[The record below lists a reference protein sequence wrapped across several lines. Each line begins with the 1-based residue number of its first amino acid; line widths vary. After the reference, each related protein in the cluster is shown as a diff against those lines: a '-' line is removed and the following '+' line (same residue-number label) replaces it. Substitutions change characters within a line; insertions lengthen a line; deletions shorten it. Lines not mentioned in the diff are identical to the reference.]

1 MDNAKREEIINKM
14 KLANYRLRE
23 LEKNSMTKS
32 SNAYRYLDDLT
43 NVGNDRANS
52 LNGIIRYDSNERP
65 RFSESFNNYNLRDN
79 WKQAEVEVDRFL
91 NANTSTVAGTKEK
104 YYKAYQDFR
113 EKHDKDIS
121 FDDYSQYFQKAEG
134 KNSILKELPS
144 DIIVLG
150 ISNMSPDEVEN
161 INNKYEN
168 AKTEKQEIEAINEFI
183 KRAREEQKQGFFSKL
198 KQRVGNFNFNRK
210 NANQRKKALKNL
222 HKQEQKRKK
231 KSLFDRLF
239 RK

>member
-1 MDNAKREEIINKM
+1 M

-23 LEKNSMTKS
+23 LEKADMTKS
-32 SNAYRYLDDLT
+32 SNAYRYLNDMT

-52 LNGIIRYDSNERP
+52 LNGIIRYDNKDRP
-65 RFSESFNNYNLRDN
+65 RFSESINNYDLRDN

-91 NANTSTVAGTKEK
+91 NATTSTVTGTKEK
-104 YYKAYQDFR
+104 YFKAYQEFR
-113 EKHDKDIS
+113 ENHNKDLS
-121 FDDYSQYFQKAEG
+121 FEDYAQYFQKAEG

-150 ISNMSPDEVEN
+150 ISNMTPDEVEN

-168 AKTEKQEIEAINEFI
+168 AKNEKQEIQAINEFI
-183 KRAREEQKQGFFSKL
+183 DKATQEKKQGFFGKL
-198 KQRVGNFNFNRK
+198 KQRIGNMSFNRRT
-210 NANQRKKALKNL
+210 ANQRKKAIKNL
-222 HKQEQKRKK
+222 HRQEQKRKN